1 MVAAMMN
8 WSLEKVR
15 ILDPERL
22 AEANLD
28 VVRTVAQVLVFL
40 SKVPASGSALGEE
53 PNLAIPKRDSRVA
66 QIGSRGT
73 DFCVKRRFYG
83 NQ

>member
-1 MVAAMMN
+1 MVAAMTN

-40 SKVPASGSALGEE
+40 SKVPTSDSALGEE
-53 PNLAIPKRDSRVA
+53 PDAGEKPP
-66 QIGSRGT
+66 T
-73 DFCVKRRFYG
+73 
-83 NQ
+83 

>member
-53 PNLAIPKRDSRVA
+53 PDAGEKPP
-66 QIGSRGT
+66 T
-73 DFCVKRRFYG
+73 
-83 NQ
+83 